1 MATGPPF
8 RSPGDQFAWLGAV
21 RLAELLREIGAR
33 HGRTTGEVAIAWT
46 LRHPAVTAAIVGV
59 RTAAHVDGVIGA
71 ATFRLSE
78 AEIDEIGRFMAENPN
93 PA

>member
-1 MATGPPF
+1 
-8 RSPGDQFAWLGAV
+8 
-21 RLAELLREIGAR
+21 
-33 HGRTTGEVAIAWT
+33 
-46 LRHPAVTAAIVGV
+46 VTAAIVGV

-78 AEIDEIGRFMAENPN
+78 EEVSEIGRFMAASAV